1 MGFSC
6 DKLYYILEHPIL
18 DKLLQEELV
27 QHLEWGV
34 KWELARVIQSRHGDE
49 LFLNN
54 LYDEINYWG
63 FGDVDEVNPTASG
76 VEELRRMIR
85 AISKDPDA
93 ELDQIGS
100 CQEQEVGIDSYRR
113 FEFPSHSLQEPWS
126 WLDRERGL
134 SAEERLL
141 NAQCGRVHFQAHLEC
156 DEGRYQIVLDR
167 PFLGESHRMLQQ
179 YGSESAVTIS
189 IRNQKKI
196 KSLKTFFRSKRFILF
211 GRHFGMASI
220 RGNSIILFN
229 DPNAPTE
236 STVNAVFDFGNWHRS
251 LLGNQDQTETERKAS
266 SDLSPS
272 TLPSTQPE
280 PSQIK
285 FVGEIGQQSNIVQ
298 SSSFDQLSSDE
309 EEPPA
314 NPLVKDDCS
323 NVNIL
328 PPSDDNASD
337 EPTIQLHTSQ
347 DVLCQPGQRLERLS
361 DCKIVARRYMVL
373 HWDPPRAT
381 STPRFQPLP
390 MGLRTSPSIIPMHL
404 NVLRHHVSI
413 FPMFQI
419 TREAYEYSRT
429 GGLGMSQWLPSLMS
443 RPSLLGAVHWYSH
456 ITSDSACKWH
466 VPYRF
471 PL

>member
-1 MGFSC
+1 MGSSC
-6 DKLYYILEHPIL
+6 EKLFHILEHPIL

-34 KWELARVIQSRHGDE
+34 KWELARVIQSRHANE
-49 LFLNN
+49 SFLNN
-54 LYDEINYWG
+54 LSDEINYWEFDDLDG
-63 FGDVDEVNPTASG
+63 VNPTASG
-76 VEELRRMIR
+76 IEELRRMIGV
-85 AISKDPDA
+85 ISKDLDA
-93 ELDQIGS
+93 KLDPSGI

-141 NAQCGRVHFQAHLEC
+141 NAQCGRVHFQAHLDC

-167 PFLGESHRMLQQ
+167 PILGTSCRVLQQ
-179 YGSESAVTIS
+179 YGSESTI
-189 IRNQKKI
+189 IIFIKNQREI
-196 KSLKTFFRSKRFILF
+196 KSLKAFFRDNRFILF
-211 GRHFGMASI
+211 GRHFGMATI

-229 DPNAPTE
+229 DPNSPIE
-236 STVNAVFDFGNWHRS
+236 STVNAVFDFRNWHRS
-251 LLGNQDQTETERKAS
+251 LIDNQDQTETERKA
-266 SDLSPS
+266 DL
-272 TLPSTQPE
+272 QPE
-280 PSQIK
+280 SSQIK

-298 SSSFDQLSSDE
+298 ISSIDQISTDE
-309 EEPPA
+309 EGPPA

-337 EPTIQLHTSQ
+337 EPTIQLHASQ
-347 DVLCQPGQRLERLS
+347 DVLCQPEQRLERLS
-361 DCKIVARRYMVL
+361 DCKVVARRYMVP

-381 STPRFQPLP
+381 STLRSQPLP
-390 MGLRTSPSIIPMHL
+390 MGLRTSPSFILMHL

-419 TREAYEYSRT
+419 TRELTNIVAPAALECHN
-429 GGLGMSQWLPSLMS
+429 G
-443 RPSLLGAVHWYSH
+443 
-456 ITSDSACKWH
+456 C
-466 VPYRF
+466 